1 MQGMN
6 IRPYMEDQ
14 DEETLL
20 SIENSAHAEAPD
32 FVPETIEQFRIGRKS
47 PNWTSEG
54 NYIAE
59 VDGTPVGT
67 ADGYVDRHR
76 PEPLGFLGGPSVL
89 PEFRPRGIGTALAY
103 KALDYLRSKK
113 MERVMTG
120 CGDWN
125 KPARAFLEKLGFEP
139 VRRSSLMR
147 RPLAGLPSGI
157 GENHEVEIEKRG
169 TTDEDVALFTRL
181 SNATFKEHFAH
192 RDDTEEERAFWMRN
206 IEKMGL
212 VVRRTVASLGKEPVG
227 YLVHGIDPRENAEL
241 GTKRGGLWSVGV
253 LKEHR
258 NRGIAKRLMLEG
270 MDWLKSQG
278 MEEVE
283 LGVDNENVT
292 QARTLYERL
301 GFNLVRSYT
310 TFERRLG

>member
-6 IRPYMEDQ
+6 IRPYVEGQ
-14 DEETLL
+14 DDEALL
-20 SIENSAHAEAPD
+20 SIENTAWAGTPD
-32 FVPETIEQFRIGRKS
+32 FVPATIEQFRIGRKS

-67 ADGYVDRHR
+67 ADGYVDRRR
-76 PEPLGFLGGPSVL
+76 PEPLGFLGGPAVL
-89 PEFRPRGIGTALAY
+89 PEYRRRGIGFALANR
-103 KALDYLRSKK
+103 ALDYLRSKK
-113 MERVMTG
+113 MERVMSG

-125 KPARAFLEKLGFEP
+125 KPGRALLDKLGFEP

-147 RPLAGLPSGI
+147 RPLTDLPSGI
-157 GENHEVEIEKRG
+157 GENHEVEVELRG

-192 RDDTEEERAFWMRN
+192 RDDTEEERGFWMRN
-206 IEKMGL
+206 IGKMGL
-212 VVRRTVASLGKEPVG
+212 EVRRTVASLGSEPVG
-227 YLVHGIDPRENAEL
+227 FLVHGIDARENKEL
-241 GTKRGGLWSVGV
+241 GTRRGGLWSVGV

-270 MDWLKSQG
+270 MEWLADQG

-283 LGVDNENVT
+283 LGVDDENVT
-292 QARTLYERL
+292 QARRLYERL
-301 GFNLVRSYT
+301 GFDLVRSYT
-310 TFERRLG
+310 TFERSLG

>member
-1 MQGMN
+1 MQGTN
-6 IRPYMEDQ
+6 IRPYVEDQ
-14 DEETLL
+14 DDETLL
-20 SIENSAHAEAPD
+20 SIENTAWAEAPD
-32 FVPETIEQFRIGRKS
+32 FVPATIEQFRIGRES
-47 PNWTSEG
+47 PNWSSEG

-89 PEFRPRGIGTALAY
+89 PQFRRRGIGTALAHR
-103 KALDYLRSKK
+103 ALDYLRSKK

-125 KPARAFLEKLGFEP
+125 KPARAFLEKLGFKP

-147 RPLAGLPSGI
+147 RPLSRLPSGV
-157 GENHEVEIEKRG
+157 GENLEVEVEVRG

-206 IEKMGL
+206 IERMGI
-212 VVRRTVASLGKEPVG
+212 VVRRTVASLGTEPVG
-227 YLVHGIDPRENAEL
+227 YLVHGIDPRENRKL

-253 LKEHR
+253 LKEYR

-270 MDWLKSQG
+270 MKWLAGQG

-301 GFNLVRSYT
+301 GFNLVRSHT
-310 TFERRLG
+310 TLERLLG